1 MDRLIIT
8 NNELVYTEYKDTL
21 ETLYL
26 KNYNYID
33 VLKVTRDKIHR
44 GHKLYTHPLA
54 GSIKANDTP
63 YKSILISKYERYLDE
78 ISLRI
83 IENSIQVYTDLL
95 RDNTTP
101 LWTKEVLDQFMIID
115 LSIIKNSII

>member
-1 MDRLIIT
+1 MT

-63 YKSILISKYERYLDE
+63 YKSILISKYESYLDE
-78 ISLRI
+78 TSLSI